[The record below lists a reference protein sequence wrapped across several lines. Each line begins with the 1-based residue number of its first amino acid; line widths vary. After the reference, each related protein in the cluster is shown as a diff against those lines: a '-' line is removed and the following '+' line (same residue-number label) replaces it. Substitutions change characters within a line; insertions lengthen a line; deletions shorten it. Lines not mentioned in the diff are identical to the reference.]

1 MSHCMSL
8 HRHRGIK
15 PSIYETNKQ
24 QTFMKQDHLC
34 DELTLRLQACP
45 LHHWKRS
52 HVHMHTAVQDSV
64 ATQWFKFFLKDNP
77 LFPWNRKY
85 KGFGNMTSAITI
97 FPNALKCPVPPT
109 AHTQS
114 KQPHANRTHH
124 IYSEEKLSLNNLLN
138 TGNLIA
144 WYCNYNLYLMFSVIQ
159 YCHCDPA
166 FL

>member
-8 HRHRGIK
+8 HGHRGIK

-52 HVHMHTAVQDSV
+52 HVHMHTAVPDSV

-85 KGFGNMTSAITI
+85 KGFGNMTSAMTI
-97 FPNALKCPVPPT
+97 FLTALKPMSCSIHCTHPKQTTPCKQNTPYLLRRKIKLEQL
-109 AHTQS
+109 AEHRQS
-114 KQPHANRTHH
+114 DC
-124 IYSEEKLSLNNLLN
+124 
-138 TGNLIA
+138 LI
-144 WYCNYNLYLMFSVIQ
+144 LQL
-159 YCHCDPA
+159 
-166 FL
+166 